1 MAVDE
6 IQSKNA
12 AAVPTDVRIF
22 RALRVLNHGFEI
34 HSRRLNAQWNITGPQ
49 LVTLQAI
56 HEHGPLTARQ
66 LSQLTFLSPSTLV
79 GILDRLE
86 AKAWIKRTR
95 DTRDRRSIFL
105 ESTESGISK
114 LASTPSAWH
123 DGLVKALQAQEAV
136 ETNRIADAME
146 RLVYLMGMGASESG
160 DFFASSE
167 ESFPLMSDPQKE
179 K

>member
-1 MAVDE
+1 MDE
-6 IQSKNA
+6 FKTKDA

-22 RALRVLNHGFEI
+22 RALRVLSHGFEI

-86 AKAWIKRTR
+86 AKGWIKRTR

-105 ESTESGISK
+105 ESTESGKEK
-114 LASTPSAWH
+114 LASTPSALH
-123 DGLVKALQAQEAV
+123 EGLVKALQAQEEV
-136 ETNRIADAME
+136 ETVRLADAME
-146 RLVYLMGMGASESG
+146 RLVYLMGTGASESG
-160 DFFASSE
+160 DYFANQE
-167 ESFPLMSDPQKE
+167 VSFPIMSDPKKE